1 MNVDDATQQARQ
13 RLDDAR
19 KKALDAAEDAR
30 IRVRDAQDVAV
41 STAREAARDA
51 QERARAVADAMPAG
65 LAVRL
70 LSSMVGIPLLLGLV
84 FFEISPAAPGLLF
97 VVALASVSVLGAG
110 EFFRAM
116 RMRHFRPSSILAYI
130 AVFVSHFAAWSVSR
144 SVLEQLLP
152 ALLVVLLIGTL
163 IHQVVRRETEPLV
176 NTGVTLLGVFYAGW
190 LMSYL
195 IQLRSFP
202 GFISPSP
209 FPSTPYG
216 AWVVLYVM
224 AMTWTTDAG
233 AYFVGRRFGKHKLA
247 PSLSPNK
254 TIEGS
259 IGGIFF
265 AVLMGLAWGRWI
277 NIPIVHCVVL
287 GILCG
292 VLGQIGDLCES
303 AMKRDVGIKDFGGIM
318 PGHGGVL
325 DRFDSLLFTAPV
337 CYYYLVALVVG
348 GK

>member
-1 MNVDDATQQARQ
+1 
-13 RLDDAR
+13 
-19 KKALDAAEDAR
+19 
-30 IRVRDAQDVAV
+30 
-41 STAREAARDA
+41 
-51 QERARAVADAMPAG
+51 
-65 LAVRL
+65 
-70 LSSMVGIPLLLGLV
+70 
-84 FFEISPAAPGLLF
+84 
-97 VVALASVSVLGAG
+97 
-110 EFFRAM
+110 
-116 RMRHFRPSSILAYI
+116 
-130 AVFVSHFAAWSVSR
+130 
-144 SVLEQLLP
+144 
-152 ALLVVLLIGTL
+152 
-163 IHQVVRRETEPLV
+163 VVRRETEPLV

-209 FPSTPYG
+209 FPSTPFG